1 METKMKRK
9 FRIKI
14 GDNEYIVDV
23 EELTD
28 AENGEDAEQNKADT
42 APAVKK
48 NTAAQDKKDLL

>member
-1 METKMKRK
+1 MKRK